1 MRTKLKFLRPFFPP
15 GFSIYKKHKT
25 ITIPK
30 KLIRILLI
38 VMVVIIMI
46 IIIII
51 IILVIIILVIIILV
65 IIIIR
70 SNKESIDETL
80 TWGYRFDD
88 KLERSAVYYFKDEFS
103 VAILATDSI

>member
-1 MRTKLKFLRPFFPP
+1 
-15 GFSIYKKHKT
+15 
-25 ITIPK
+25 
-30 KLIRILLI
+30 
-38 VMVVIIMI
+38 MVVIIMI

-51 IILVIIILVIIILV
+51 IILVIII
-65 IIIIR
+65 IR
-70 SNKESIDETL
+70 SNKKSIDETL

>member
-1 MRTKLKFLRPFFPP
+1 M
-15 GFSIYKKHKT
+15 I
-25 ITIPK
+25 
-30 KLIRILLI
+30 
-38 VMVVIIMI
+38 VIIMMIIII

-51 IILVIIILVIIILV
+51 IILVIII
-65 IIIIR
+65 IR
-70 SNKESIDETL
+70 SNKKSIDETL

>member
-51 IILVIIILVIIILV
+51 IIILV

-70 SNKESIDETL
+70 SNKKSIDETL

>member
-1 MRTKLKFLRPFFPP
+1 M
-15 GFSIYKKHKT
+15 I
-25 ITIPK
+25 
-30 KLIRILLI
+30 
-38 VMVVIIMI
+38 VIIIMMIIITI

-51 IILVIIILVIIILV
+51 IILII

-70 SNKESIDETL
+70 SNKKSIEETL

>member
-1 MRTKLKFLRPFFPP
+1 M
-15 GFSIYKKHKT
+15 I
-25 ITIPK
+25 
-30 KLIRILLI
+30 
-38 VMVVIIMI
+38 VIIIMMI

-51 IILVIIILVIIILV
+51 IIIIILLL

-70 SNKESIDETL
+70 SNKKSIDETL